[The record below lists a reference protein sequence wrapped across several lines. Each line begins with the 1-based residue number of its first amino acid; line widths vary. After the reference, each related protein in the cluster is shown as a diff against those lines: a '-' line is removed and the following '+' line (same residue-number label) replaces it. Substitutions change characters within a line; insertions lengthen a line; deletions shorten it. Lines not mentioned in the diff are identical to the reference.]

1 MSNKPSQDKLAEI
14 RKNFDFFDLD
24 ESGQM
29 ELKEFTKLLKVIEPT
44 STTEQAEKGFAL
56 IDDDH
61 NGVID
66 FDEFIV
72 WWESCWWQ
80 Y

>member
-1 MSNKPSQDKLAEI
+1 MSSKLKQEHLLEI
-14 RKNFDFFDLD
+14 KKNFDFFDED
-24 ESGQM
+24 NNGQI
-29 ELKEFTKLLKVIEPT
+29 ELKEFIKLLKVIEPS
-44 STTEQAEKGFAL
+44 STKEQAEEGFKF

-61 NGVID
+61 NGFID
-66 FDEFIV
+66 FDEFIA

>member
-1 MSNKPSQDKLAEI
+1 MTNKPSQEQLAEI
-14 RKNFDFFDLD
+14 RKNFDFFDD
-24 ESGQM
+24 DKNGQI
-29 ELKEFTKLLKVIEPT
+29 EIKEFIRLLKVIEPT
-44 STTEQAEKGFAL
+44 STKEQAAKGFAL

-72 WWESCWWQ
+72 WWESYWWQ